1 MSLLLIYLSFECY
14 TAILYKLHFMT
25 RILSTLLMSSICF
38 VGISQ
43 TPPSKISTSQKFD
56 EVLTYVNRMYVDT
69 VNDNQLTE
77 AAIVAMLEKLDPH
90 SVYISKEE
98 VDGAN
103 QQIDGSFVGVGIR
116 FQILKDTLMVVA
128 TIPGGPSEKLG
139 ILAGDKIIRVEGKN
153 LAGVGLKSN
162 QVREHL
168 MGELGSKVKIEII
181 RRNTKKPLYYVVT
194 RDRIPVNSVDCYYMI
209 TPEIGYIKL
218 NSFSRSTVEE
228 MRKGIKDLRSKGM
241 KNLVFDLQGNG
252 GGLLYAAQKVAD
264 EFLSKDKLIVYS
276 EGRSQPRS
284 DLKAGD
290 TGLWEDGKLILLTD
304 EHSAS
309 ASEIVSGAIQDWDRG
324 LIVGRRTFG
333 KGLVQRPIDLTDGSQ
348 IRLTIARYYTPAGR
362 FIQKSYDDKEAYE
375 KDLTQR
381 YLNGEFQHADSIH
394 LPDSVKH
401 QTLITKRTV
410 YNGGG
415 IMPDIFVPLDTTD
428 ITDYFKNVIQGGHV
442 NSFALTYTNDNRD
455 NLLKTYPN
463 FATYKSTFDC
473 NKKFM
478 DEFFAYVKKE
488 DPKLEFNEAHYK
500 TSEKLLKIRLK
511 SLLAQDLWGYNEF
524 YEIYND
530 SNEALQKAVSVLQ
543 KNEYDKMNLAK

>member
-1 MSLLLIYLSFECY
+1 
-14 TAILYKLHFMT
+14 MT
-25 RILSTLLMSSICF
+25 RFLFTLILISISSYGF
-38 VGISQ
+38 NQVNS
-43 TPPSKISTSQKFD
+43 SKINTSQKFD
-56 EVLTYVNRMYVDT
+56 EVLTYINKMYVDT

-139 ILAGDKIIRVEGKN
+139 ILPGDKIIRVEGKN
-153 LAGVGLKSN
+153 LAGIGLKTT

-168 MGELGSKVKIEII
+168 MGELGSKVKLEIL
-181 RRNTKKPLYYVVT
+181 RRNTKKPLNYVVT
-194 RDRIPVNSVDCYYMI
+194 RDRIPVNSVDCYYMV

-228 MRKGIKDLRSKGM
+228 MHKGINELKLKGM
-241 KNLVFDLQGNG
+241 KNLIFDLQGNG

-284 DLKAGD
+284 DLKAGE

-333 KGLVQRPIDLTDGSQ
+333 KGLVQRPIDLSDGSQ

-394 LPDSVKH
+394 LPDSLKH
-401 QTLITKRTV
+401 LTLITKRTV

-415 IMPDIFVPLDTTD
+415 IMPDVFVSLDTAD
-428 ITDYFKNVIQGGHV
+428 ITDYFKHIIQGGHV
-442 NSFALTYTNDNRD
+442 NSFALTYTNENRD
-455 NLLKTYPN
+455 KLLKLHPSFT
-463 FATYKSTFDC
+463 TYKTNFNCDE
-473 NKKFM
+473 KFM
-478 DEFFAYVKKE
+478 TDFFAYVKKE
-488 DPKLEFNEAHYK
+488 DPKLEFNKEEYK
-500 TSEKLLKIRLK
+500 TSEKLIKLRLK

-524 YEIYND
+524 FQIYND
-530 SNEALQKAVSVLQ
+530 SNEVLQKAIKILEL
-543 KNEYDKMNLAK
+543 NEYDSMNLDKK